1 LDPLAQA
8 REPGLSMLI
17 PMVILAVLSV
27 IGGFYGTAWN
37 DWIGEFLSPTV
48 HSVPDIPVGDSRAL
62 ISDLVGLGVA
72 LLGIGYA
79 WLRYGRGRARVA
91 ENEAPTATFVR
102 GGLGVDALY
111 SVVVVR
117 PLLALGRGLRAVVED
132 HLLDGG
138 GRAVGGLFAALSR
151 GLRTFQTGFVRNYAV
166 WIFLGAALIVLYFM
180 VFPQLR

>member
-1 LDPLAQA
+1 
-8 REPGLSMLI
+8 MLI
-17 PMVILAVLSV
+17 PMVILAVLSL
-27 IGGFYGTAWN
+27 IGGFYGTPWN

-48 HSVPDIPVGDSRAL
+48 HSLPDIPAGDPRAL

-79 WLRYGRGRARVA
+79 WLRYGRGRTSVS
-91 ENEAPTATFVR
+91 ENEAPVAAFVR
-102 GGLGVDALY
+102 SGLGIDALY
-111 SVVVVR
+111 SAVIVR
-117 PLLALGRGLRAVVED
+117 PLLALGRGLRTVVED
-132 HLLDGG
+132 NLLDGG
-138 GRAVGGLFAALSR
+138 TRGVGDLFAAGSR